1 MSPQPDM
8 QILAILLIGYSVF
21 SAMVIGVTHFRCAN
35 YAGQKISQVMGL
47 ALLVVLGSMQLMH
60 FAYLQYAAEYIHGA
74 SYCMLLFAVAPA
86 FYLFSKPLLHG
97 DAGFRPCQLLHLLP
111 VIMAPF
117 LPQHWALSLAFA
129 VGAGY
134 LLWLARSVYAL
145 RMQRSRFQL
154 ELAILGSVFVIAI
167 VVLLLGL
174 SLPLLGETLF
184 FTLYASA
191 IGCAFLLVSIT
202 LGVTPRLAVE
212 VSEVA
217 RDTYAVSTLT
227 HIDCSAA
234 LARLDDLMEQDHI
247 YQQPEL
253 DLPSL
258 ATRVGLS
265 SHQLSELIN
274 TRRGKSFS
282 RYLREYRINA
292 ARKML
297 LAEPSASVLSV
308 GLSVGFTA
316 QSNFYD
322 AFREITGMTPGKFRK
337 INLPSA
343 PE

>member
-1 MSPQPDM
+1 MH
-8 QILAILLIGYSVF
+8 ILAILLIGYSVF

-35 YAGQKISQVMGL
+35 YTGQKMAQVMGL
-47 ALLVVLGSMQLMH
+47 VLLLVLASMQLLH
-60 FAYLQYAAEYIHGA
+60 LAFLQFGLDYLHGA
-74 SYCMLLFAVAPA
+74 NYHMLLFAVAPA

-97 DAGFRPCQLLHLLP
+97 GTDFRLRQLLHLLP
-111 VIMAPF
+111 VIVAPL
-117 LPQHWALSLAFA
+117 LPPSWALPLAFA

-134 LLWLARSVYAL
+134 LLWLARSLYAL
-145 RMQRSRFQL
+145 RLQRSRFRL
-154 ELAILGSVFVIAI
+154 ELAILGTVFVIAI

-184 FTLYASA
+184 YMLYASA
-191 IGCAFLLVSIT
+191 IGCAFLLVSMV

-227 HIDCSAA
+227 HVDCSAA
-234 LARLDDLMEQDHI
+234 LARLAALMEHDHI
-247 YQQPEL
+247 YQQPAL
-253 DLPSL
+253 DLPTL
-258 ATRVGLS
+258 AGRVGLS

-274 TRRGKSFS
+274 TRLGKSFS
-282 RYLREYRINA
+282 RYLREYRIDA

-297 LAEPSASVLSV
+297 LAETSASVLSV
-308 GLSVGFTA
+308 GLSVGFTS

-322 AFREITGMTPGKFRK
+322 AFREITGMSPGKFRK
-337 INLPSA
+337 INLPST